1 MILHGFFRSTA
12 SWRVRIALGLKGLSA
27 EQVSLT
33 LRDGHQRRPDYLALN
48 PQGLVPAL
56 TLDNGV
62 VLTQSLAICEYL
74 DETYLTPPLLP
85 ATALGRTQ
93 VRAVAQVIACDIH
106 PIQNL
111 KILARLRAYGLD
123 EAATQAWARET
134 IDEELN
140 AVADLVAG
148 SAGPFCFG
156 SAPSLADICLVPQ
169 LGNARRFGVTLR
181 WPKLLEIEAVCRA
194 LPAFAAAAPELQPD
208 AA

>member
-1 MILHGFFRSTA
+1 M
-12 SWRVRIALGLKGLSA
+12 
-27 EQVSLT
+27 
-33 LRDGHQRRPDYLALN
+33 
-48 PQGLVPAL
+48 
-56 TLDNGV
+56 
-62 VLTQSLAICEYL
+62 
-74 DETYLTPPLLP
+74 
-85 ATALGRTQ
+85 
-93 VRAVAQVIACDIH
+93 AQVIACDIH

-134 IDEELN
+134 IDEGLN